1 MQSNDSRT
9 FKTKILH
16 TVSNPRFQLIHLNEK
31 NIVLHK
37 IFSTKYIV
45 WFVNQKKKNKILVYL
60 YKQIAI
66 LFIYTK
72 NI

>member
-37 IFSTKYIV
+37 IFNTKYIV
-45 WFVNQKKKNKILVYL
+45 WFVNQKKKIKS
-60 YKQIAI
+60 
-66 LFIYTK
+66 
-72 NI
+72 